1 MLFRSSLKSSH
12 FVAPLFEYR
21 QNSSG
26 ETTKEVLDELE
37 TDSDLNPMRATQDVD
52 DRAFDEHSLKVR
64 KI

>member
-1 MLFRSSLKSSH
+1 M
-12 FVAPLFEYR
+12 
-21 QNSSG
+21 
-26 ETTKEVLDELE
+26 LDELE